1 MTSAQI
7 DALLSLSRLQR
18 RLAHEAK
25 REALKWEHAGNR
37 NFYRDCRAE
46 SDRLWQEA
54 KYHLGQAKRW
64 RLHA

>member
-1 MTSAQI
+1 MNGAQV

-18 RLAHEAK
+18 RLAHAAK
-25 REALKWEHAGNR
+25 REACRWEKAGNLR
-37 NFYRDCRAE
+37 FYQECRKE